1 MESDV
6 LGTVRVPVS
15 EGKRGPPVPGS
26 HQSTLPHEIADDPRR
41 FAKLRTNQLD
51 ISRRPQ
57 PLPVLLNIH
66 GHCTERLMPSV

>member
-15 EGKRGPPVPGS
+15 EGKRWPPVPGS

-41 FAKLRTNQLD
+41 FAELRTNQLD
-51 ISRRPQ
+51 ISCRPR
-57 PLPVLLNIH
+57 PLPVLLSIH
-66 GHCTERLMPSV
+66 GRCTECLVPSV